1 MIFVT
6 SKDAEKKSLDELK
19 RSIFRYF
26 KYLPYSYKNYSRI
39 ISSLADCNLVEM
51 PSSSEL
57 QRLFGI
63 GGHATATIKPEIE
76 FFYQLC
82 NPKDTTTQLPRKMRL
97 ILLST
102 LSTNE
107 FKSVFNVEAP
117 PCHIKIPFSMEQLVE
132 KKLAK
137 EGGCCE
143 GCKWG
148 EKLTRYRNIVYHC
161 SQIRKVCS
169 FDNGEEANEVRKAI
183 QDLKEIEQYQY
194 QNFIGEI
201 DKIAEEARKLFSIDS
216 DGRLDSASTDLANTE
231 VYLLEDNK
239 DDCKAIE
246 DVLVDQGFENLNIQ
260 AFTTSKDFINRL
272 IRKSEEP
279 IESIKETNSIVLLDL
294 MLKGDIKQGEEIC
307 KNVNRFRR
315 FLPIFIISRKE
326 DLFEL
331 VNSLVGLR
339 INGFFPKQ
347 TIIDGTA
354 HGDFAR
360 ESNKDVKDLY
370 TRFFVFQVIRAVRK
384 AKGQKEEHIYIESQ
398 KKQDDRV
405 GIVVAGY
412 GKFSQQTFDNVL
424 RLMGKKDNYELLA
437 IIEPTWQSRQE
448 AKERLK
454 KENLD
459 TACVVKDFEQLRD
472 FVYKYPGKIFI
483 RDASSSDHHAK
494 NHEECAKKSNN
505 ENKFFHFVEK
515 PMTLSN
521 SDLNKYRPEHPFSC
535 NLLEIENPAVLTV
548 KEYLREN
555 RLQIKSMEFWRYC
568 GIAWVQLLEGKRMGV
583 RGGSYMDKTIHDWS
597 VAYFLLSDLLN
608 SDDIEKVIRRGEIDA
623 FITLFMPFSC
633 NNLLQHYPDHL
644 FYKRTIENGKD
655 GKDNHYTRDL
665 SKAEDLK
672 MESRVALELHE
683 DNRVKI
689 AMKSSWGGITDDDKR
704 EILMFED
711 KLTLEGALYTEER
724 FGTVDFETK
733 QKVDYKF
740 FEQELR
746 LGKIEAIRSGD
757 KTTKIYFNMLER
769 KQKGIYPFVKIVT
782 GKGLQSIP
790 LCSREATPFD
800 RILENSLL
808 YCTGDSKE
816 AKAGPEMSIFCHKM
830 ALKCLKKAKSNIE
843 DRKDAEA
850 AIANIHKH
858 LKEVG
863 VTFYFD

>member
-1 MIFVT
+1 MIFVHY
-6 SKDAEKKSLDELK
+6 KSEEWHDEFKASL
-19 RSIFRYF
+19 FRYF
-26 KYLPYSYKNYSRI
+26 KYLPINYGNYSKVIR
-39 ISSLADCNLVEM
+39 NLNDTLFLQM
-51 PSSSEL
+51 PASDNL
-57 QRLFGI
+57 QQDFGI
-63 GGHATATIKPEIE
+63 SGHYEEEVIKPEIE
-76 FFYQLC
+76 FFYELC
-82 NPKDTTTQLPRKMRL
+82 SNKSNTIRLSDQRRVVLFSTEEFNNSLPNIKT
-97 ILLST
+97 I
-102 LSTNE
+102 
-107 FKSVFNVEAP
+107 P
-117 PCHIKIPFSMEQLVE
+117 PCFTNIPFSMETVI
-132 KKLAK
+132 KKK
-137 EGGCCE
+137 IISDDNCCDKCE
-143 GCKWG
+143 WG
-148 EKLTRYRNIVYHC
+148 AKLTRYRNIVHHC
-161 SQIRKVCS
+161 NQIRKVCS
-169 FDNGEEANEVRKAI
+169 FDNDEETNEVRKAI

-194 QNFIGEI
+194 QDFIGEI
-201 DKIAEEARKLFSIDS
+201 DKIVKKASKLFSIDN
-216 DGRLDSASTDLANTE
+216 DGRLDSASTE

-246 DVLVDQGFENLNIQ
+246 DVLVNQGFEDLNIR
-260 AFTTSKDFINRL
+260 AFTTSEDFINRL

-279 IESIKETNSIVLLDL
+279 IESIKESNSIVLLDL
-294 MLKGDIKQGEEIC
+294 MLKGDIKQGEEVC

-347 TIIDGTA
+347 TIIDRIA

-370 TRFFVFQVIRAVRK
+370 TRFFVFQVDRAVRK
-384 AKGQKEEHIYIESQ
+384 AKRQKEEHIYIESQ

-424 RLMGKKDNYELLA
+424 RLIGKKDNYELLA

-448 AKERLK
+448 AKDRLR

-494 NHEECAKKSNN
+494 NHEECAKESNN

-521 SDLNKYRPEHPFSC
+521 SDLDKYRQDKKENKFSC
-535 NLLEIENPAVLTV
+535 NLSEIENPAVLTV
-548 KEYLREN
+548 KEYIREN
-555 RLQIKSMEFWRYC
+555 RLQITSMEFWRYC

-608 SDDIEKVIRRGEIDA
+608 SYDIEKVIRRAEIDA
-623 FITLFMPFSC
+623 SITLFMPFSC
-633 NNLLQHYPDHL
+633 NNLLRHYPDHL
-644 FYKRTIENGKD
+644 FYKSTIENGND

-665 SKAEDLK
+665 IKAEDLK

-689 AMKSSWGGITDDDKR
+689 EMKSSWGGITDN
-704 EILMFED
+704 EIETLED
-711 KLTLEGALYTEER
+711 QLTLEGALYTEER
-724 FGTVDFETK
+724 IGTVDFETRRN
-733 QKVDYKF
+733 VDYKF

-746 LGKIEAIRSGD
+746 LGKIETTCCND
-757 KTTKIYFNMLER
+757 KTTKTTIYFNMLER
-769 KQKGIYPFVKIVT
+769 KQKDIYPFVKIVT
-782 GKGLQSIP
+782 DNGLQNIR
-790 LCSREATPFD
+790 LCTREATPFD

-808 YCTGDSKE
+808 YCTGASKE
-816 AKAGPEMSIFCHKM
+816 AKAGPEMSIFCHEM
-830 ALKCLKKAKSNIE
+830 ALKCLKEAQSNID

-850 AIANIHKH
+850 AIANLHKY